1 MSSPPDTPAQANADA
16 ELANASDSADGGDG
30 GGGEGG
36 GGEGGG
42 DDTFEGLLRSLRST
56 EPGVRIPAQR
66 QLRSM
71 RLCDPEQVATVV
83 DVWRHSA
90 SEHVRADA
98 GDVLLAVNPLL
109 LAPHVDPVIDGL
121 ADCNSFARL
130 AAVAMLQK
138 LLGHGVLTPEVL
150 RQHDEQLMG
159 SLRSEHCDDV
169 VRDLVGNELMTVAF
183 EPGGLGA
190 VGAQENYQ
198 AAAGGSSSGSGGGG
212 SSDSSVEQLRAIL
225 GSAVPRKLLLSLLS
239 ESRGDLNV
247 AANRYFGL
255 QQREGDGA
263 QEVALGLLDGTL
275 PQHPLAMHVASGAVA
290 EGNLDGTLP
299 HHPLAMRVMSGTV
312 APAVA
317 EGRLDG
323 TLPEDPRNVRLLD
336 GT

>member
-1 MSSPPDTPAQANADA
+1 MSSPPDTPVQANADA
-16 ELANASDSADGGDG
+16 ELANASDDSADGGDG
-30 GGGEGG
+30 GGGKGG
-36 GGEGGG
+36 GGEGCGG
-42 DDTFEGLLRSLRST
+42 TFEGLLRSLRST

-66 QLRSM
+66 ELRSM

-109 LAPHVDPVIDGL
+109 LAPHVRPVIDGL

-138 LLGHGVLTPEVL
+138 MLGHGVLTPEVL
-150 RQHDEQLMG
+150 RRHDEQLMG

-190 VGAQENYQ
+190 VGAQENYH

-212 SSDSSVEQLRAIL
+212 ISDSSVEQLRAIL

-323 TLPEDPRNVRLLD
+323 TLPEDPRSVRLLD

>member
-1 MSSPPDTPAQANADA
+1 MSSPPDTPAQADADA

-212 SSDSSVEQLRAIL
+212 GGDDGSPSAPFCWNSSSGRRPTARYEFAGCLLCAMEARSCAM
-225 GSAVPRKLLLSLLS
+225 SAWCV
-239 ESRGDLNV
+239 SRGRSGFELSSERIVLASSACSAEKRWVKVGVKD
-247 AANRYFGL
+247 
-255 QQREGDGA
+255 EGGA
-263 QEVALGLLDGTL
+263 CI
-275 PQHPLAMHVASGAVA
+275 
-290 EGNLDGTLP
+290 
-299 HHPLAMRVMSGTV
+299 
-312 APAVA
+312 
-317 EGRLDG
+317 
-323 TLPEDPRNVRLLD
+323 
-336 GT
+336 

>member
-1 MSSPPDTPAQANADA
+1 MSSPPDTAQANADA

-66 QLRSM
+66 ELRSM

-138 LLGHGVLTPEVL
+138 QPGWGRGAAQPTP
-150 RQHDEQLMG
+150 
-159 SLRSEHCDDV
+159 
-169 VRDLVGNELMTVAF
+169 T
-183 EPGGLGA
+183 
-190 VGAQENYQ
+190 
-198 AAAGGSSSGSGGGG
+198 
-212 SSDSSVEQLRAIL
+212 SSVH
-225 GSAVPRKLLLSLLS
+225 S
-239 ESRGDLNV
+239 
-247 AANRYFGL
+247 
-255 QQREGDGA
+255 
-263 QEVALGLLDGTL
+263 
-275 PQHPLAMHVASGAVA
+275 
-290 EGNLDGTLP
+290 
-299 HHPLAMRVMSGTV
+299 TV
-312 APAVA
+312 
-317 EGRLDG
+317 
-323 TLPEDPRNVRLLD
+323 RN
-336 GT
+336 

>member
-1 MSSPPDTPAQANADA
+1 
-16 ELANASDSADGGDG
+16 
-30 GGGEGG
+30 
-36 GGEGGG
+36 
-42 DDTFEGLLRSLRST
+42 
-56 EPGVRIPAQR
+56 
-66 QLRSM
+66 
-71 RLCDPEQVATVV
+71 
-83 DVWRHSA
+83 
-90 SEHVRADA
+90 
-98 GDVLLAVNPLL
+98 
-109 LAPHVDPVIDGL
+109 
-121 ADCNSFARL
+121 
-130 AAVAMLQK
+130 
-138 LLGHGVLTPEVL
+138 
-150 RQHDEQLMG
+150 MG

-198 AAAGGSSSGSGGGG
+198 AAVGGSSSGSGGGG